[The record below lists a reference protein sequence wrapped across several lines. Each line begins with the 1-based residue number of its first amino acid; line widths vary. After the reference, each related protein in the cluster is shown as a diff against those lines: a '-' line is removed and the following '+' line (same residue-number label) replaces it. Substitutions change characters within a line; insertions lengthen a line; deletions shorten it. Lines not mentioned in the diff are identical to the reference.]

1 MDNDN
6 GLPCESVP
14 PVQIRIEYVHIPYK
28 GLFINIIYLHFANF
42 DFRKHMNKQQR
53 CAAGIPNE
61 IPGIGIPRYSIG
73 IPTGPRYFKD
83 RGYRGYI
90 NTYIKRTNNVQGNWY
105 RDA

>member
-1 MDNDN
+1 
-6 GLPCESVP
+6 VP
-14 PVQIRIEYVHIPYK
+14 PYKHI
-28 GLFINIIYLHFANF
+28 
-42 DFRKHMNKQQR
+42 QR
-53 CAAGIPNE
+53 CAVGIPNE

-105 RDA
+105 RESGMHRGICIGKGCQREMRREREREKEREREW